1 MVAEILK
8 ERLIKELEKLPEDRL
23 REVLD
28 FVEHILTKEGKR
40 PAPKSP
46 DELDPKKDPILK
58 LMGIANVE
66 PFSHNIDEEL
76 YGAQK

>member
-28 FVEHILTKEGKR
+28 FVGYLVAKERKEITLK
-40 PAPKSP
+40 PSE
-46 DELDPKKDPILK
+46 DLDPQKDPLLK
-58 LMGIANVE
+58 FIGGVSCGSLAKE
-66 PFSHNIDEEL
+66 IDKEL
-76 YGAQK
+76 YGS